1 MMLGAKGPS
10 TRTTARA
17 DFPEGVE
24 VATMVSRSDILETQS
39 SQPGRGG
46 VASGVIKLK
55 RLEGWPE
62 NAKVFIILPWTITH
76 F

>member
-1 MMLGAKGPS
+1 MLGAKGPS

-24 VATMVSRSDILETQS
+24 VATIVSSSAIGETHPSQS
-39 SQPGRGG
+39 GRGG

-62 NAKVFIILPWTITH
+62 NAKVSSILPWTNTH